1 MEITKDTV
9 IGDIIRENPAA
20 IEPLMQLGMG
30 CVGCPAS
37 QSETL
42 EEAAYVH
49 GLDADAIVKYL
60 NEALNGA
67 E

>member
-1 MEITKDTV
+1 MEITKETV

-49 GLDADAIVKYL
+49 GLDADAIVKHL
-60 NEALNGA
+60 NTVLKGA

>member
-20 IEPLMQLGMG
+20 IEPLMQLAMG

-42 EEAAYVH
+42 AEAAYVH